1 MPQTLLPLFPEHT
14 TPINGSLSFHKE
26 DGQVWYFH
34 YCLPV
39 FTHPEDDLPS
49 FRMFTSQLVVT
60 GNCKQAELVRA
71 FGISAISVKR
81 HVKKYY
87 EGGPSAFY
95 QARRARRATVLTP
108 EVAQQA
114 QELLSRGQPR
124 AEVAKALGVKDNTLY
139 KAIREGKLVEPN
151 VEAEEETRTKSE
163 RSVEDSEAAMG
174 MACTRVVERVCAA
187 IGTLPGGAA
196 TRFQA
201 DCDVANG
208 GVLWAL
214 PALLENGLLHRT
226 GELFQLPAGFY
237 TVVQIFLLLGFMAL
251 ARVKAVEGL
260 RHSPS
265 GEWGKLLGLDRIPEV
280 RTLREKL
287 NHLAQPEKVKDW
299 ASTLSKEWLEAQPD
313 MAGVLY
319 VDGHVR
325 VYHGRQ
331 KLPRR
336 YVSRQRLCLRGM
348 IDYWV
353 NDEEGR
359 PFFVVTTESTA
370 GMLAMLRAEI
380 IPRLLKEVPGQPTEE
395 ELAADPH
402 LHRFVIVFDREGYSP
417 EFFAEMWRQHR
428 IACQTYRKYP
438 GDDWPTAEFQES
450 VVEMPWGEQVKMK
463 LAERGVW
470 LGGKLWV
477 REIRKLTDSGHQV
490 SVVSTDFKS
499 ATPPIARHMFARWSQ
514 ENFFRYMR
522 QHFNIDALM
531 THQTEEVDE
540 TQEVVNPAYRQLDRE
555 VRSKR
560 SQHARKL
567 AEFGA
572 LTLKEG
578 LSSAE
583 VEAYER
589 KKGELNEEIGFLS
602 KDLEAAKERR
612 AQTPKHI
619 TVGELPEE
627 DRFAVLA
634 PTRKQFMDT
643 IKMIAYRAET
653 AMALTLRGVL
663 TRPDE
668 ARALL
673 REIFTTS
680 ADLIPNEEEGTLTVR
695 LHHLTNPLS
704 DRAARALAADLNET
718 ATLYPGTNLRLV
730 YELVSR

>member
-1 MPQTLLPLFPEHT
+1 MPQTLLPLFPEDT
-14 TPINGSLSFHKE
+14 TQVNSRISFHKE
-26 DGQVWYFH
+26 NGQVWYFH
-34 YCLPV
+34 YCVPM
-39 FTHPEDDLPS
+39 FTHPAGDLQS
-49 FRMFTSQLVVT
+49 FRMFASQMVVT
-60 GNCKQAELVRA
+60 GNCKQAEMVRA
-71 FGISAISVKR
+71 FGISAISMKR
-81 HVKKYY
+81 HVKKHD

-95 QARRARRATVLTP
+95 EARRARGATVLTA
-108 EVAQQA
+108 EVTKEA
-114 QELLSRGQPR
+114 QELLSQGKPR
-124 AEVAKALGVKDNTLY
+124 SEVGKALGLKDNTLY
-139 KAIREGKLVEPN
+139 KAIRAGKLVEPK
-151 VEAEEETRTKSE
+151 VEVEQTRTKSE

-187 IGTLPGGAA
+187 LGKLPGGAA
-196 TRFQA
+196 SRFEA

-226 GELFQLPAGFY
+226 KELFQLPAGFY
-237 TVVQIFLLLGFMAL
+237 TVVQIFLLLAFMAL
-251 ARVKAVEGL
+251 ARVKAVERL

-287 NHLAQPEKVKDW
+287 KELAKPENVKEW
-299 ASTLSKEWLEAQPD
+299 ASTLSKEWLEEKPEV
-313 MAGVLY
+313 AGVLY

-325 VYHGRQ
+325 VYHGRE

-353 NDEEGR
+353 NDEQGR
-359 PFFVVTTESTA
+359 PFFVVTTESTS
-370 GMLAMLRAEI
+370 GMLAMLRTEI
-380 IPRLLKEVPGQPTEE
+380 IPRLLKEVPGQPTEA
-395 ELAADPH
+395 ELAADPY
-402 LHRFVIVFDREGYSP
+402 LHRFAMVFDREAYSP
-417 EFFAEMWRQHR
+417 AFFAEMWRKHR
-428 IACQTYRKYP
+428 IACQTYHKYP
-438 GDDWPTAEFQES
+438 KEDWAMEEFEEY
-450 VVEMPWGEQVKMK
+450 VVEMAWGEQVKMK
-463 LAERGVW
+463 LAERGVL

-477 REIRKLTDSGHQV
+477 REIRKLTESGHQV

-499 ATPPIARHMFARWSQ
+499 AMALIARHMFARWSQ
-514 ENFFRYMR
+514 ENFFRYMME
-522 QHFNIDALM
+522 HFNIDALT
-531 THQTEEVDE
+531 THKTEEVDE
-540 TQEVVNPAYRQLDRE
+540 TKEVVNPAYRQLDRQ

-567 AEFGA
+567 AKFGA

-578 LSSAE
+578 LSPKE
-583 VEAYER
+583 MEAYER
-589 KKGELNEEIGFLS
+589 KKGELSEEIDFLS
-602 KDLEAAKERR
+602 KDLEALKEQR
-612 AQTPKHI
+612 AQTSKHI

-634 PTRKQFMDT
+634 PTRKQFVDT

-653 AMALTLRGVL
+653 AMAFTLRGVL
-663 TRPDE
+663 TRPDD

-673 REIFTTS
+673 REIFTMS

-704 DRAARALAADLNET
+704 DRAACALAKELNDTET
-718 ATLYPGTNLRLV
+718 RYPGTNLRLV